1 MKTTKK
7 PKAKATAVK
16 PPRNYNVNTEY
27 VNQIAD
33 ESIATIM
40 ALRGLINQ
48 LVAQLEKSK

>member
-16 PPRNYNVNTEY
+16 PPRQYNVNIEY

-40 ALRGLINQ
+40 ALRSLIGQ
-48 LVAQLEKSK
+48 LVAQQEKSK